1 MRRGTLIPV
10 VGALLCSA
18 ALAAV
23 TVDSAYVHVDVGKK
37 YAWTEGAPGITDFAA
52 TDRRAGLLI
61 VTVRNDG
68 PAAVPVQAQSLNG
81 QPLQALRDNEKHEVI
96 WWRTFPNP
104 VPAKG
109 LAEISV
115 RLRYPLTVD
124 ATLTLQAGAQQL
136 QAKIPATSPP
146 FRIETVSWRDGGK
159 IVWLVARQ
167 MADKPGKIVKVL
179 LDGQDVTKQ
188 ASIPAPGFAHGL
200 CPIELRVSQPLAKGS
215 FHTYALVSDTGQ
227 KVACTL
233 RTLDEFMQLGLYG
246 PADLDRA
253 VKTGLNAVTH
263 FGTQDR
269 DSLDRFLSYGMR
281 NGFYVRGRPDPRVV
295 KHPATYAYYLHD
307 EPDCWDYSSGDWP
320 HPLRIGYR
328 APDCIRDMD
337 ECLAADP
344 VTPVSITLDL
354 TYKPAN
360 YYVYAPIPDIVT
372 PDCYPLTIGQPLTWV
387 REVTETCRF
396 AAGPRR
402 VDIVPQV
409 DYEDR
414 SKAEMKFRRPPFDR
428 EVIIQYL
435 YALGAGARGFS
446 GWEWFD
452 EKSDFAVFH
461 GAPNY
466 PDVMHALT
474 ETFARFKLLEPLIL
488 QAHPAEIATCANP
501 KVWIKTL
508 VCGLDAVLIVLVN
521 DDYES
526 LPTDFRVSPQENVK
540 VRLPKLPWLK
550 PTAAAVAHS
559 GELQRLTLSN
569 AGEAC
574 EVVLPRLDTGEII
587 LLARDPLVLVGLR
600 ERYRQAQRDAGAAL
614 IAGHRR
620 DAADRART
628 ESLTRHIMGRYAAY
642 VHEVA
647 KPLNAYGTERGG
659 FFNPTNAQ
667 YHGLEWWTEQAPRGG
682 EWKVAIPAEHAGQ
695 KHMVY
700 FQTQSWWNG
709 GHLRIEV
716 AGPDGKRVL
725 AEDRQDPPQFME
737 RAEFTPPVAGEYTL
751 RLLHAG
757 EGKPGGRMGR
767 FIYVVPEAAGPLSGA
782 AW

>member
-1 MRRGTLIPV
+1 MRMYLFPV
-10 VGALLCSA
+10 AAALLCSA
-18 ALAAV
+18 ALPAV
-23 TVDSAYVHVDVGKK
+23 TVDNSYYHEDVGRK

-68 PAAVPVQAQSLNG
+68 PAAVPVQAHALNG

-115 RLRYPLTVD
+115 RLRYPLMAD

-136 QAKIPATSPP
+136 QAKVPATPPP

-200 CPIELRVSQPLAKGS
+200 CPIEMRASQPLAKGS
-215 FHTYALVSDTGQ
+215 FHTYKLVSDGGQ
-227 KVACTL
+227 AVACTL

-246 PADLDRA
+246 PADLDQA

-263 FGTQDR
+263 FGAQDQA
-269 DSLDRFLSYGMR
+269 SLDRFLSYGMR

-387 REVTETCRF
+387 RGVTETCRF

-409 DYEDR
+409 DFEDR
-414 SKAEMKFRRPPFDR
+414 SKANMKFRRPPFDR

-452 EKSDFAVFH
+452 EKSNFAVFH

-488 QAHPAEIATCANP
+488 QAHPAEIATCDNP
-501 KVWIKTL
+501 KVWVRTL
-508 VCGLDAVLIVLVN
+508 VCGLDALLVVLVN
-521 DDYES
+521 DDYEC
-526 LPTDFRVSPQENVK
+526 LAEDFKINAQENV
-540 VRLPKLPWLK
+540 RLRVPALSWMK
-550 PTAAAVAHS
+550 AGYVARAVTRGFAV
-559 GELQRLTLSN
+559 LQS
-569 AGEAC
+569 E
-574 EVVLPRLDTGEII
+574 
-587 LLARDPLVLVGLR
+587 
-600 ERYRQAQRDAGAAL
+600 AQRDGCVITLPQLRTGEVLVVAKDGAVAQTLGDRYTEHMRHGGARL
-614 IAGHRR
+614 IEGHRY
-620 DAADRART
+620 DLARQARN
-628 ESLTRHIMGRYAAY
+628 ESQMRHIMGRYKAY
-642 VHEVA
+642 LHDA
-647 KPLNAYGTERGG
+647 SKSLNAYGTEHGG
-659 FFNPTNAQ
+659 FFNPTNTK
-667 YHGLEWWTEQAPRGG
+667 YPGLEWWTEATPRGG
-682 EWKVAIPAEHAGQ
+682 EWQIAIPAEHAGQ
-695 KHMVY
+695 KHTIF

-709 GHLRIEV
+709 GHLRVEV
-716 AGPDGKRVL
+716 AGPDGKQVL

-737 RAEFTPPVAGEYTL
+737 RAEFTPATAGEYTI

-757 EGKPGGRMGR
+757 ESKPGGRMGR
-767 FIYVVPEAAGPLSGA
+767 FIYVVPEAAGPLPGA